1 MAVEE
6 CVKDTAS
13 NSDSAK
19 IGDAES
25 NALAYGKA
33 NTCAARSTRFCVI

>member
-33 NTCAARSTRFCVI
+33 NTRPKRFCEI